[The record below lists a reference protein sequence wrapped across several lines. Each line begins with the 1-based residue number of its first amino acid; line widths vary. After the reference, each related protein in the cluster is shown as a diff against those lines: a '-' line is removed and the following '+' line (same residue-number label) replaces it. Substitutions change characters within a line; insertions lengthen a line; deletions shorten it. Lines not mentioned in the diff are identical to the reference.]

1 MTQNTDYG
9 QSKIVPLFGDRGIP
23 GNHRVL
29 IVDDQP
35 AYRNIM
41 RNMLT
46 GDRGFEI
53 IGEAE
58 DGGSAVERAAVLEPD
73 VIVMDMQMPD
83 MNGIEAARR
92 ILSEKPEVRIVLTSM
107 GDDAEYAPLSKEI
120 GACGFVTKRQLNA
133 STVHALVD
141 GRTPP
146 ADTEALAA

>member
-1 MTQNTDYG
+1 MMQNKNYN
-9 QSKIVPLFGDRGIP
+9 QPKIIPLFGDVEVP

-29 IVDDQP
+29 IVDDQL
-35 AYRNIM
+35 AFRNIM

-46 GDRGFEI
+46 IDRGFEV

-58 DGGSAVERAAVLEPD
+58 DGGSAVELAVDLGPD

-92 ILSEKPEVRIVLTSM
+92 ILSEKPDVRIVLTSM

-120 GACGFVTKRQLNA
+120 GACGFVTKRSLNA
-133 STVHALVD
+133 TAVHAMVD
-141 GRTPP
+141 GYMPP
-146 ADTEALAA
+146 ADSDAIAA